1 MGDSA
6 GTETRADRR
15 QSDRCLALLEGLKE
29 RQQMKSLGAHEESS
43 TEIWNRATKT
53 FNVNSEPL
61 WALGLESQ
69 WEENHERKWP
79 AVAEEP

>member
-1 MGDSA
+1 
-6 GTETRADRR
+6 
-15 QSDRCLALLEGLKE
+15 
-29 RQQMKSLGAHEESS
+29 MKSLGAHEESS